1 MLGPYSV
8 HQISSVG
15 KFRCC
20 CRVSSGVEEGSKES
34 AQEACPVL
42 IKNAI
47 NRTMAEHC
55 FLDFGFFIST
65 YLVLC
70 ENLSVQLSSISFV
83 NLKLTDL
90 SGGEKLELPRH
101 HL

>member
-1 MLGPYSV
+1 
-8 HQISSVG
+8 
-15 KFRCC
+15 
-20 CRVSSGVEEGSKES
+20 SGVEEGSKES

-47 NRTMAEHC
+47 NRAMAEHC

-70 ENLSVQLSSISFV
+70 ENLSV
-83 NLKLTDL
+83 
-90 SGGEKLELPRH
+90 
-101 HL
+101 